1 MVGVAEEDP
10 GLAAAAVP
18 AMGNPMMTEAFEE
31 VSPAELSTEEQH
43 IEEPEMNLTQDI
55 CEDTAALQYIK
66 HKSYPSGLS
75 KTEKT
80 RIRMRAA
87 RYEFKDDQLWVK
99 AKGDR
104 PAKCVPAMTERQALV
119 QRYHDVAHFGV
130 DKVFK
135 TLQQTYEWEGMR
147 SLIKEVAKNCHQCAR
162 VDSTQNPPR
171 ENQPLPVSKRL
182 KRWHIDLVG
191 PLPRSK
197 MGNCYAVVAVD
208 AATKWVEAG
217 AIPNKRSATIRS
229 WTYINIICRFG
240 APTEMVS
247 DNGKEFSKNF
257 SKMLQPLHI
266 RHRHTSQYHPQ
277 ANGAVEKVNDVIQ
290 KSLTKKAQ
298 DDPVD
303 WDLHLPGVLMGIRS
317 SYHSSI
323 KMSPAEALM
332 GTTLMVP
339 EAIRVEDPIQGPSN
353 SEESTNEGSDLD
365 MPAVQQEMQ
374 ERLRT
379 AEELVQQRNL
389 QAQQLQSKKA
399 LAYRKKKAAGKRL
412 QSIPAVN
419 TFVKVRATH
428 VSGKLKKQWETGIF
442 QVVAYNLAQTVA
454 TLKTR
459 NGSTW
464 SESVDN
470 IKQFP

>member
-1 MVGVAEEDP
+1 
-10 GLAAAAVP
+10 
-18 AMGNPMMTEAFEE
+18 
-31 VSPAELSTEEQH
+31 
-43 IEEPEMNLTQDI
+43 
-55 CEDTAALQYIK
+55 
-66 HKSYPSGLS
+66 
-75 KTEKT
+75 
-80 RIRMRAA
+80 
-87 RYEFKDDQLWVK
+87 
-99 AKGDR
+99 
-104 PAKCVPAMTERQALV
+104 
-119 QRYHDVAHFGV
+119 
-130 DKVFK
+130 
-135 TLQQTYEWEGMR
+135 
-147 SLIKEVAKNCHQCAR
+147 
-162 VDSTQNPPR
+162 
-171 ENQPLPVSKRL
+171 
-182 KRWHIDLVG
+182 
-191 PLPRSK
+191 